1 MIPEPEVNTALFN
14 FLQILIF
21 QNFSSENYCTVL
33 YQDPP
38 ERFLTAGNTA
48 LTESDDGCNHFC
60 EIRAALEQVFIADQL
75 PVLWITTGS
84 DDEDELLAQ
93 AIEIGCQSYITLVGD
108 VEKFLERKLAVKE
121 HVTQL
126 YPNFWVMVPSEAG
139 FDFYTQN
146 FTTSNTTDLYLAN
159 SFDLENGTFSN
170 PEVPL
175 FHDKIFNLGG
185 RAVPMGVVDYVPYC
199 VTRYVEANR
208 GNADAHNSTLHGE
221 VQIEGLEGDLIAEF
235 CRMRKCRLKVWPFGF
250 ENWGYINEDGTG
262 DGLLYSAYSKRTEA
276 VICCIYYTWRRETF
290 DGSKSVAKSSVVVL
304 VPRPKLLPFYL
315 TPIYPFSPQLWMV
328 VFTMMMI
335 MTVVHHGI
343 TTLNLIV
350 NNSPMPPI
358 EKSVF
363 DMMSIYLDQGIFPK

>member
-1 MIPEPEVNTALFN
+1 M
-14 FLQILIF
+14 
-21 QNFSSENYCTVL
+21 L

-48 LTESDDGCNHFC
+48 PSESDDGCNHFC

-75 PVLWITTGS
+75 PLIWITTGG
-84 DDEDELLAQ
+84 DVEDEVLAQ

-108 VEKFLERKLAVKE
+108 VERFLERKLAVKE
-121 HVTQL
+121 HVTQRGRDQNFL
-126 YPNFWVMVPSEAG
+126 VVAENATFTRSSEVYREALNCKDLNCAKKSLNFKCLFVSVYPNFWVMVPSESG

-235 CRMRKCRLKVWPFGF
+235 CRMRKCSLKVWPCEYF
-250 ENWGYINEDGTG
+250 W
-262 DGLLYSAYSKRTEA
+262 
-276 VICCIYYTWRRETF
+276 
-290 DGSKSVAKSSVVVL
+290 
-304 VPRPKLLPFYL
+304 
-315 TPIYPFSPQLWMV
+315 TPL
-328 VFTMMMI
+328 
-335 MTVVHHGI
+335 
-343 TTLNLIV
+343 
-350 NNSPMPPI
+350 
-358 EKSVF
+358 
-363 DMMSIYLDQGIFPK
+363 